1 MRKLWRMNIGGCER
15 PRLPDA
21 IHIIDSER
29 NEPMRARIDVPLTA
43 AERMALWSGDAADR
57 RSAIATSGADA
68 AVGDGPET
76 ITQVVIGRLLTGIS
90 KGEANLAK
98 IFAATAHGYR
108 FDDPLVGAFSRWSF
122 PVYFE
127 HLRGRFARAGAVT
140 TRDFAFSIRGPM
152 DGPRRC
158 GRLKFFREAPRLGL
172 SGVTFITIGERGI
185 VAESVAY
192 DLNLASD
199 VLRNPPG
206 DQADQVG
213 LSDRSPVSS
222 A

>member
-1 MRKLWRMNIGGCER
+1 MN
-15 PRLPDA
+15 
-21 IHIIDSER
+21 
-29 NEPMRARIDVPLTA
+29 PMRARIAVSLTA
-43 AERMALWSGDAADR
+43 VERMASQAALASPEPGSSARDTQSDR
-57 RSAIATSGADA
+57 RSAIGTSGVGA
-68 AVGDGPET
+68 AETET
-76 ITQVVIGRLLTGIS
+76 ITETITWSRLLDWYLEGWA
-90 KGEANLAK
+90 EANLAK

-206 DQADQVG
+206 DRADPG
-213 LSDRSPVSS
+213 RL
-222 A
+222 